1 MNDPNDTALERVSP
15 DALGLPM
22 HPITNID
29 DARDAM
35 TVAANKHCN
44 LLAPLTKLNYLPESY
59 QMVIRTV
66 YVPPLKRADRKK
78 GGANGHWWVTENGK
92 PALTRASLDQ
102 LAQAAGISDVS
113 SNIACPDSFIWI
125 CTHTIAMRDLDGRER
140 RITRTKEVDLR
151 DGSALAASMSERQLG
166 RAREHGAANAQSKAA
181 NRAIRAALGV
191 KGSYEWGESEKPF
204 VFPVLQFAPD
214 MSDPMIRRMVAAKE
228 LGVIDNLFGAQ
239 AAAEIASHDRGEVI
253 DGTALPPQIGQ
264 ADEPMQSA
272 HVEDEEPAGEEPA
285 VRTSYPAG
293 HCCECGIKLAK
304 RTASRTLDQ
313 HGDFYCEDHEPQGGA

>member
-1 MNDPNDTALERVSP
+1 MSTENENALERVSP

-29 DARDAM
+29 DARNAL
-35 TVAANKHCN
+35 TTAANKRCN
-44 LLAPLTKLNYLPESY
+44 LLAPLTKLTYLPESY

-66 YVPPLKRADRKK
+66 FVVPLARNNRGK
-78 GGANGHWWVTENGK
+78 GKTNGHWWVTEAGK

-102 LAQAAGISDVS
+102 LAQAAGITDVS
-113 SNIACPDSFIWI
+113 SEIACPEPYLWI
-125 CTHTIAMRDLDGRER
+125 CTHTVAMRDLDGRER
-140 RITRTKEVDLR
+140 RVTRTKEVDLR
-151 DGSALAASMSERQLG
+151 DGAPLTSGKSERFVV

-191 KGSYEWGESEKPF
+191 KGSYEWDESEKPF

-214 MSDPMIRRMVAAKE
+214 MSDPVIKRMVAAKE
-228 LGVIDNLFGAQ
+228 LGVIDNLFGAM
-239 AAAEIASHDRGEVI
+239 AAAEVASHDRGEVI
-253 DGTALPPQIGQ
+253 DGTALPAQIGAAPEPRQ
-264 ADEPMQSA
+264 LAKADE
-272 HVEDEEPAGEEPA
+272 DDEPAGEEP
-285 VRTSYPAG
+285 TPNYPAG

-304 RTASRTLDQ
+304 RAATRTLDA